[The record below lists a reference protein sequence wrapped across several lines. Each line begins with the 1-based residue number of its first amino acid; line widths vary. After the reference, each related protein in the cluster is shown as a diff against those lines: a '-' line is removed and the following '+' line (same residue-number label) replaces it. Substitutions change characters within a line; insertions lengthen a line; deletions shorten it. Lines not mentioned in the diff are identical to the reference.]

1 MEKMQISVVG
11 RETGKDSDVEISEG
25 EDSPSDHEEIDD
37 PNLN

>member
-1 MEKMQISVVG
+1 VG

-25 EDSPSDHEEIDD
+25 DESLSENEEVDE

>member
-1 MEKMQISVVG
+1 MERMQISVVG

-25 EDSPSDHEEIDD
+25 DDSQSENEEVDD